1 MSLRKKR
8 NNSSHAGRRPRLT
21 LLSLPALAL
30 LLMLAAAIVGA
41 QTPPDDRN
49 RRRMTPVNN
58 QATQTQPVNETKD
71 DTSRINAARRAVS
84 TRVEDEDGQIVFIDT
99 ITGERWIDSSA
110 MRSVPKMKYPLF
122 HSMSIGV
129 NIWDP
134 VMRAFGQ
141 KYGIA
146 DAFVEANL
154 HNRYIVVAEA
164 GLGLADY
171 TPSSSNFTFRS
182 PMSVYFRIGANYNF
196 LFNSNPDYLIFAGLR
211 YGFTPFSYSIDNITL
226 DSPYWG
232 GTATFDIPSQHATA
246 GWGEVIFGLRV
257 KLWGPVSA
265 GWTFRYRS
273 LLHESAAP
281 YGKPW
286 YVPGYGSRTASMSGS
301 FSIVYTIPG
310 KKIVSVPDGPIL
322 SLGDEY
328 RPLAGAAAPEDT
340 VAGDSGQDSIPAR

>member
-1 MSLRKKR
+1 MSSLTNNRKNKRRVPCNLRR
-8 NNSSHAGRRPRLT
+8 T
-21 LLSLPALAL
+21 LFSLPALAL
-30 LLMLAAAIVGA
+30 LLMLAAAIVSA
-41 QTPPDDRN
+41 QTPAVDRQ

-58 QATQTQPVNETKD
+58 QATQTQSVNETKN
-71 DTSRINAARRAVS
+71 DTSRINAARRAAS
-84 TRVEDEDGQIVFIDT
+84 TRIEDADGQVVFIDT
-99 ITGERWIDSSA
+99 VTGERWIDSMA
-110 MRSVPKMKYPLF
+110 MRSVPKMQYPLF

-154 HNRYIVVAEA
+154 HNRYIVVAEV

-171 TPSSSNFTFRS
+171 TPSAANFTFRS
-182 PMSVYFRIGANYNF
+182 PMSVYFRLGANYNF

-211 YGFTPFSYSIDNITL
+211 YGFTPFSYSVDNITL

-232 GTATFDIPSQHATA
+232 ETAVFNIPSQHATA

-257 KLWGPVSA
+257 KLWGPISA
-265 GWTFRYRS
+265 GWTFKYRA
-273 LLHESAAP
+273 LLHESKAP

-286 YVPGYGSRTASMSGS
+286 YVPGYGSRTAPVSGS

-310 KKIVSVPDGPIL
+310 KKIVRVPDEPTV
-322 SLGDEY
+322 SLGDAY
-328 RPLAGAAAPEDT
+328 RPEAGTAVQDSE
-340 VAGDSGQDSIPAR
+340 AGDLSQDSIQLQ